1 MKCIPDK
8 KNPHLFFL
16 ICSIFMYGA
25 LVAPAEF
32 SSQNPNQVAHNHLIT
47 PVPGDPT
54 PSSDFKGQFDYT
66 CTYILYIMKI
76 EKKLYL
82 VEKG

>member
-1 MKCIPDK
+1 
-8 KNPHLFFL
+8 
-16 ICSIFMYGA
+16 MYGA

-47 PVPGDPT
+47 TVPGDPI

-76 EKKLYL
+76 ETKQLYL
-82 VEKG
+82 VEKGYQ